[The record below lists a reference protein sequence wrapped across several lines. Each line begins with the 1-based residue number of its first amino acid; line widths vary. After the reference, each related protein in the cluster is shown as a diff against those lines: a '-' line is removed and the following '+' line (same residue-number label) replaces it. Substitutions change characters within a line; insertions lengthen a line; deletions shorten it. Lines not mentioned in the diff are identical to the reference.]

1 MKTENI
7 DKIASE
13 LLSDKVNW
21 ERTGKNKF
29 NQLLERINE
38 EVKFE
43 LSKKRK
49 TLDLNS
55 DLLNSYDSETR
66 KEIEDLLK
74 EDKDL
79 LIQEEEKNYTAQVNE
94 DDFFLDY

>member
-74 EDKDL
+74 EDEDL